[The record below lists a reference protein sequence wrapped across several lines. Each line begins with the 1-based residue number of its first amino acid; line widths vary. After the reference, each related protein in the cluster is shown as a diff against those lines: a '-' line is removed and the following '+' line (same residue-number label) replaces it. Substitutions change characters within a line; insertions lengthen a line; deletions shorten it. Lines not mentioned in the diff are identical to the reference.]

1 MEARDEHFCAHVV
14 VGGMRRGPPCLLRHW
29 PRCLEVGSM
38 QLVRGRIL
46 AVEPPLESVA
56 TQRRGSLICGAE
68 TTDEIDWR
76 TFLLFE
82 RKPRRVIGPS

>member
-1 MEARDEHFCAHVV
+1 
-14 VGGMRRGPPCLLRHW
+14 
-29 PRCLEVGSM
+29 M